1 MNNQFYLPPISQN
14 QSFAY
19 SPSKQQMPMPIPY
32 GNNLDVMAPPLQ
44 MPRSLSQPVM
54 GSDSYAS
61 FKLYEKMRE
70 EKIMAVL
77 ERQAEYLAKIATK
90 FKIFQDNTNQRLR
103 DRIYELE
110 KENEILQRR
119 RREEHL
125 LNQINSSLDQKFR
138 NYNESQLKS
147 FLEGSGG
154 GQFMQPMNLDP
165 SEFAKIFKSPHEQE
179 EDMEERKKKKKKRSK
194 NKKKKQE

>member
-1 MNNQFYLPPISQN
+1 
-14 QSFAY
+14 
-19 SPSKQQMPMPIPY
+19 
-32 GNNLDVMAPPLQ
+32 MAPLQ
-44 MPRSLSQPVM
+44 MPRSLSQPHM

-110 KENEILQRR
+110 KENEIL
-119 RREEHL
+119 
-125 LNQINSSLDQKFR
+125 
-138 NYNESQLKS
+138 
-147 FLEGSGG
+147 
-154 GQFMQPMNLDP
+154 
-165 SEFAKIFKSPHEQE
+165 
-179 EDMEERKKKKKKRSK
+179 
-194 NKKKKQE
+194 